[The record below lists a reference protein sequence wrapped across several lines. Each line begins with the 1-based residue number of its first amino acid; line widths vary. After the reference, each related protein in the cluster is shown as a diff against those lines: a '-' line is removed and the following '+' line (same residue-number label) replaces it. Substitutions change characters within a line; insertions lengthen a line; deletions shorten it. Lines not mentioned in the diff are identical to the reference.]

1 MAGLSD
7 EELMVR
13 ARAGDADAFCELAA
27 RHHDWIERFL
37 YHMTWDREQA
47 EDGAQEVLVR
57 VWLARERYQPTAR
70 FSTFAFTVAR
80 NWWRN
85 LRARRNSRP
94 PVVALEDQVGPQAR
108 ALLRELTTPDD
119 VPERELL
126 RGYERFRI
134 RQAIDA
140 LPEAQRVVFVLSHL
154 QGLPHT
160 EISALL
166 SIPEGT
172 VKSRMHH
179 AYRKL
184 REALCEE
191 E

>member
-7 EELMVR
+7 EELMIR
-13 ARAGDADAFCELAA
+13 AREGDADAFCELAA
-27 RHHDWIERFL
+27 RHHAWIERFL

>member
-1 MAGLSD
+1 MAGISD

-13 ARAGDADAFCELAA
+13 AREGDADAFCELAA
-27 RHHDWIERFL
+27 RHHGWIERFL
-37 YHMTWDREQA
+37 YHMTWDREEA

-57 VWLARERYQPTAR
+57 VWLARERYEPSAR
-70 FSTFAFTVAR
+70 FTTFLFTVAR

-85 LRARRNSRP
+85 RRERWAARS
-94 PVVALEDQVGPQAR
+94 PVVALEDQVGPEAR
-108 ALLRELTTPDD
+108 ALLRERTTPDD

-134 RQAIDA
+134 RRAIDA
-140 LPEAQRVVFVLSHL
+140 LPEAQRMVFVLSHFE
-154 QGLPHT
+154 GLPHAQ
-160 EISALL
+160 IAGLL
-166 SIPEGT
+166 DIPEGT

-179 AYRKL
+179 AYLKL
-184 REALCEE
+184 RDALNEE

>member
-166 SIPEGT
+166 GIPEGT

>member
-7 EELMVR
+7 EELMIR
-13 ARAGDADAFCELAA
+13 AREGDADAFCELAA
-27 RHHDWIERFL
+27 RHHGWIERFL

>member
-1 MAGLSD
+1 MGEPND
-7 EELMVR
+7 EELMLR
-13 ARAGDADAFCELAA
+13 ARAGDADAFCALAA
-27 RHHDWIERFL
+27 RHQPWIERFL
-37 YHMTWDREQA
+37 YHMTWDRELA

-70 FSTFAFTVAR
+70 FSTFLFTVAR

-85 LRARRNSRP
+85 VRARRNSRP
-94 PVVALEDQVGPQAR
+94 PVVALEEQVGPEAR
-108 ALLRELTTPDD
+108 ALLRTLTSGDN

-134 RQAIDA
+134 RRAIDA
-140 LPEAQRVVFVLSHL
+140 LPEAQRLVFILSHFED
-154 QGLPHT
+154 LPHAR
-160 EISALL
+160 IAALL
-166 SIPEGT
+166 GIPEGT

-179 AYRKL
+179 AYRRL
-184 REALCEE
+184 REALTEE